1 MHNDSASHLRSLIFA
16 PVEIAYGTSYFLL
29 IVTLVLSCPVSE
41 ILELL
46 YAESH
51 FKYPTS
57 IVAKILKISLEV
69 TAKSEHPRITNG
81 EIIFEVFQ
89 PICVEQR
96 KKK

>member
-1 MHNDSASHLRSLIFA
+1 
-16 PVEIAYGTSYFLL
+16 
-29 IVTLVLSCPVSE
+29 
-41 ILELL
+41 L